1 MSRKG
6 IITVLTFIAA
16 IVIFIG
22 SVNTCISY
30 GAETGVYTA
39 TVRPSYTNPSTGAVA
54 DSGGSE
60 QTEMGQG
67 MVEGATAGQGLIEV
81 DSNGQMW
88 GTIRL
93 TLMDAMSNVRFQVDG
108 SSVSSTI
115 TQNRGSVQDFRIPL
129 NSENSI
135 VKCSGFVDP
144 MDRDVV
150 YFITFSGLTPG
161 SGDFVA
167 MTDSSESEEVEK
179 TDSEEEQEVKDE
191 KPEKKSLGDLKSDAI
206 KKIGN
211 MKNLTEDQKKD
222 FVAKITKAK
231 SADELDQILKNAESM
246 KEDKKEGL
254 STTTKGIAA
263 AAVVIVIGV
272 IVYILKNR
280 KAQ

>member
-1 MSRKG
+1 
-6 IITVLTFIAA
+6 
-16 IVIFIG
+16 
-22 SVNTCISY
+22 
-30 GAETGVYTA
+30 
-39 TVRPSYTNPSTGAVA
+39 
-54 DSGGSE
+54 
-60 QTEMGQG
+60 
-67 MVEGATAGQGLIEV
+67 
-81 DSNGQMW
+81 
-88 GTIRL
+88 
-93 TLMDAMSNVRFQVDG
+93 
-108 SSVSSTI
+108 
-115 TQNRGSVQDFRIPL
+115 
-129 NSENSI
+129 
-135 VKCSGFVDP
+135 
-144 MDRDVV
+144 
-150 YFITFSGLTPG
+150 
-161 SGDFVA
+161 

-191 KPEKKSLGDLKSDAI
+191 KPEKKNLGDLKSDAI

-254 STTTKGIAA
+254 STATKGIAA